1 MDLVGDT
8 TMSILTKSILRQIL
22 DIDHNPTS
30 SRSVR
35 FEELQDCTVLDLREV
50 FQLVE
55 DVFGAGV
62 GLTGFRLDFKIIF
75 FFYNDHNPII
85 TASSSHEHHHLN
97 IIIFI

>member
-8 TMSILTKSILRQIL
+8 SMSILTKAILRQIL

-35 FEELQDCTVLDLREV
+35 FEKLQDCPVLDLREV

-55 DVFGAGV
+55 NIFGAGV
-62 GLTGFRLDFKIIF
+62 GLTGVRLHFKIVSF
-75 FFYNDHNPII
+75 FNMII
-85 TASSSHEHHHLN
+85 T
-97 IIIFI
+97 

>member
-1 MDLVGDT
+1 MDLVGGA

-35 FEELQDCTVLDLREV
+35 FEKLQDCTVLDFREV

-55 DVFGAGV
+55 DVFGAG
-62 GLTGFRLDFKIIF
+62 GELTGVRLHFKIVSF
-75 FFYNDHNPII
+75 FNMII
-85 TASSSHEHHHLN
+85 T
-97 IIIFI
+97 

>member
-8 TMSILTKSILRQIL
+8 SMSIFTKSILRQIL

-35 FEELQDCTVLDLREV
+35 FEKLQDCPVLDLREV

-55 DVFGAGV
+55 NIFGAGV
-62 GLTGFRLDFKIIF
+62 GLTGVRLHFKIVSF
-75 FFYNDHNPII
+75 FNMII
-85 TASSSHEHHHLN
+85 T
-97 IIIFI
+97 

>member
-8 TMSILTKSILRQIL
+8 SMSIFTKSILRQIL

-35 FEELQDCTVLDLREV
+35 FEKLQDCPVLDLREV

-55 DVFGAGV
+55 NIFGAGV
-62 GLTGFRLDFKIIF
+62 GLTGVRSDFKLF
-75 FFYNDHNPII
+75 
-85 TASSSHEHHHLN
+85 LCLQ
-97 IIIFI
+97 